1 MRRATMHEPQRLTGV
16 SGNQRA
22 WAILRSAIQISLFVA
37 AQRDITRRPAT
48 QIRGDKRMW
57 RAISF
62 VTILGPLAYFA
73 LGIVRRESVSR
84 PIHNTA

>member
-1 MRRATMHEPQRLTGV
+1 MHEPQQLKGV

-22 WAILRSAIQISLFVA
+22 WAILKGVIQIGLFVA

-48 QIRGDKRMW
+48 QIRGDRRMW

-73 LGIVRRESVSR
+73 LGIVRRESVG
-84 PIHNTA
+84 PPTHTV